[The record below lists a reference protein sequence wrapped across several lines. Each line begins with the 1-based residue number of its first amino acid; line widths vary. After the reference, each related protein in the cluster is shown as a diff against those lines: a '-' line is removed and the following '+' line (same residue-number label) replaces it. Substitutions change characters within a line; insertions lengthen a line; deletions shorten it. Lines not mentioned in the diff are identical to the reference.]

1 MNAAAQTIRIVA
13 FSAIVPLALLV
24 APILTGQLIAEYG
37 LKPENV
43 GTYFLFELGGISLAS
58 LPALWWMRR
67 FSSRDIA
74 VTAAAVFVLGNL
86 AAHQPSPEV
95 GAFGVAFVYIEPFG
109 GDDLHPFFAR
119 HL

>member
-74 VTAAAVFVLGNL
+74 VTAAAAGRSHATRPGLSARASFSSSTQLRQVTW
-86 AAHQPSPEV
+86 AACACRSRH
-95 GAFGVAFVYIEPFG
+95 
-109 GDDLHPFFAR
+109 AR
-119 HL
+119 TRR